1 MSVFLHELECARS
14 NTTLKT
20 FLGGMFVDARYVV
33 DIYEQDV
40 PGKFK
45 MEIVHGPQ
53 NEARIEV
60 IKLRQLW
67 EEWDR

>member
-1 MSVFLHELECARS
+1 MTDDVAALLLF
-14 NTTLKT
+14 
-20 FLGGMFVDARYVV
+20 RYVV

-53 NEARIEV
+53 NEARIEA